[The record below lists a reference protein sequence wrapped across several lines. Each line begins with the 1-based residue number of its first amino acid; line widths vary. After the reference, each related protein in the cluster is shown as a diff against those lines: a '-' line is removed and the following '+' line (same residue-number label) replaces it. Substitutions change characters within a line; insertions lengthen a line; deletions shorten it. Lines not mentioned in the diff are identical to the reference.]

1 MGIIIV
7 LSNRI
12 SVRIKQVNIFTDIIK
27 VFVSNKHC
35 VLSCFSHVQH
45 FATLWTVARQVPLSM
60 GFSRKEYWS
69 GLPYPPPGVIP
80 DPGIERA
87 SFTSPAGRQAG
98 SLPLVPPR
106 KTRNKH
112 YIFAIII
119 NNYRIEK

>member
-1 MGIIIV
+1 MGIITV

-27 VFVSNKHC
+27 VSGSNKHC
-35 VLSCFSHVQH
+35 VLNCFSHVQL
-45 FATLWTVARQVPLSM
+45 FAMLWTVARLVPLSM

-87 SFTSPAGRQAG
+87 SFTSPALAGRQV
-98 SLPLVPPR
+98 LY
-106 KTRNKH
+106 H
-112 YIFAIII
+112 
-119 NNYRIEK
+119 